1 MKMLIDKMFQ
11 KEIEYIIY
19 DENLT
24 KKVDEL
30 ERNIEKFKEKLFRKK
45 NMNDERKNVNEDV
58 SIEK

>member
-24 KKVDEL
+24 KKMDEL
-30 ERNIEKFKEKLFRKK
+30 EGNIEKFKEKLFRKK
-45 NMNDERKNVNEDV
+45 NMNDERKNVDEDV
-58 SIEK
+58 SSEK